1 MDLRIR
7 QDPLVLG
14 DPDNPGKLLLNDT
27 DRSKLVNDTIRNP
40 MVYAL
45 MVSQKRVG
53 TDNDAAIVK
62 PCLGVMM
69 RVTNQYNEPGYMNNA
84 MRELKQLAP
93 NLNEQDLQHIREQAL
108 ARHPVDP
115 ALERNPQKP
124 PDIYKHPTPD
134 EVRLI
139 SQIRD
144 ACRAPHNEGRFDR
157 LSAEQQ
163 DNLVAALLPGAM
175 RWAGHPDLGTKD
187 VGRVVMTEKGFT
199 AIEMGSRN
207 LPGSI
212 LKTDEAIQQ
221 PVEQSQSLVAQQQQS
236 LDQQRLLDQAKS
248 HGHGGPTHVL

>member
-1 MDLRIR
+1 M
-7 QDPLVLG
+7 
-14 DPDNPGKLLLNDT
+14 
-27 DRSKLVNDTIRNP
+27 
-40 MVYAL
+40 
-45 MVSQKRVG
+45 
-53 TDNDAAIVK
+53 
-62 PCLGVMM
+62 
-69 RVTNQYNEPGYMNNA
+69 
-84 MRELKQLAP
+84 
-93 NLNEQDLQHIREQAL
+93 
-108 ARHPVDP
+108 
-115 ALERNPQKP
+115 
-124 PDIYKHPTPD
+124 
-134 EVRLI
+134 
-139 SQIRD
+139 QIRD

-248 HGHGGPTHVL
+248 HGHGGPTLTL